1 MRHQVLKLF
10 LLAGCVA
17 LPAVAAPVYKDVPFS
32 QSVAVKFTTV
42 PEVQGAAMLR
52 LEVNKDGI
60 VYVLT
65 DRGVARVFDDRLA
78 MDRSF
83 RPLAGKLAR
92 DLALG
97 DGDLYYLF
105 DDGWLSNGQAGRP
118 AGTLPKGEYQWF
130 VVGPDGA
137 VLLAGQ
143 HTLAVFRNGRLS
155 VLPGAL
161 PGPPRRLYAWG
172 SQFYVLAGDTI
183 QRVENDRVTPFHQAK
198 EITAL
203 AFRPGEVLVGSQR
216 GFYGLS
222 LADGRPMFPLQ
233 TKLPCPDITCLAIAT
248 NGLWVGTKR
257 GVFLQTGPGRFRYF
271 ASRRWLDDDQ
281 VVDLRVTPAGDAYVL
296 TRLGVDKI
304 EFRTMTLA
312 QKAAYY
318 ENKIR
323 QRHIRYGF
331 CSELRLLKPGDIASA
346 EMMDTD
352 NDGGWSSYYLAS
364 QAFHYAVT
372 GEESARAHAWE
383 TFDALER
390 LQSITGLDGFP
401 ARTFERAGFKFS
413 DPDRW
418 HVAPDPAWEWKGTT
432 SSDEITSQTFAYAVL
447 YETAA
452 IYPAEK
458 ARIAT
463 DYDKIIGH
471 IVRNNLYLVDA
482 DGKPTLWGRWN
493 PEYVNSYPP
502 TVGDR
507 RLNSSEIIAFL
518 QFGYRVTGKELYRDK
533 AFELMNR
540 YGYLTNIT
548 NSMANLRNTPG
559 VVYQGMQMG
568 DGWNHSDDELAFYNY
583 WTLYRYAFD
592 ERLRQLYAGA
602 IRDHWEIARVER
614 CPVWDFMYGM
624 TGAPFFDLDGA
635 VWTLQRFPL
644 DLVNWTVT
652 NSQRQDLTRL
662 PANFRDQQTEQ
673 LLPPDERAVMR
684 WNGNPFA
691 LDGGGGG
698 LSELAGDEFLLPY
711 WMGRYLGFIR

>member
-17 LPAVAAPVYKDVPFS
+17 LPAVAAPIYKDVPFL

-118 AGTLPKGEYQWF
+118 AGTLPKGEYQSL
-130 VVGPDGA
+130 VVGPDGS

-143 HTLAVFRNGRLS
+143 RNLAIFRNGRLN
-155 VLPGAL
+155 VLSGTL
-161 PGPPRRLYAWG
+161 PAPPTHLYAWG
-172 SQFYVLAGDTI
+172 NQFYVLAGDTI
-183 QRVENDRVTPFHQAK
+183 QRVENDRITQFHQAK

-203 AFRPGEVLVGSQR
+203 AFRPGEVLVGSKR
-216 GFYGLS
+216 GFYGLN
-222 LADGRPMFPLQ
+222 LADGRPTFPLQ
-233 TKLPCPDITCLAIAT
+233 TKLPCPDITCMAIAT
-248 NGLWVGTKR
+248 NGIWVGTKR
-257 GVFLQTGPGRFRYF
+257 GVFLETGPGRFRYF
-271 ASRRWLDDDQ
+271 ASRRWLADDQ

-296 TRLGVDKI
+296 TPLGVDKI

-323 QRHIRYGF
+323 QRHVRFGF
-331 CSELRLLKPGDIASA
+331 CSELRLLRPGDIASA
-346 EMMDTD
+346 EMIDTD

-418 HVAPDPAWEWKGTT
+418 HVAHDPAWEWKGTT
-432 SSDEITSQTFAYAVL
+432 SSDEITSQTFAYAAL

-458 ARIAT
+458 ARIAA

-493 PEYVNSYPP
+493 PEYVNHYPP

-533 AFELMNR
+533 AFDLMNR

-592 ERLRQLYAGA
+592 ERLRMLYAGA
-602 IRDHWEIARVER
+602 IRDHWEIAKVER

-673 LLPPDERAVMR
+673 LLPPDERAAMR